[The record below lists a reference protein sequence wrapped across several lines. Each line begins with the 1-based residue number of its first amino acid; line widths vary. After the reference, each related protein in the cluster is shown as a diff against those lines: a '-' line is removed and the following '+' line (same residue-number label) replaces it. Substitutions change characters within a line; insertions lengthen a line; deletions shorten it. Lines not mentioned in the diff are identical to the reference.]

1 MRKSRS
7 FVIFSLALAF
17 ATAVTALPAAGYDAA
32 VVAEAATLKLNQK
45 AISLEQGDTYRL
57 KVKGSGKK
65 KVKWSSSDPEVAKV
79 GKKGKVTAVSEGN
92 AIVSAKVG
100 KKTLKC
106 TVTVTVAMIE
116 DDDSGSDGSQTGE
129 SVGDYYDR
137 ISDYIAANGRTME
150 NGNLVVSQ
158 QVSAAGSAVILAI
171 VKSTSDGYIM
181 FTYSMS
187 KDKATVV
194 DVFGMNRDG
203 MSQLVTTMASVDGNQ
218 LFDAVSDE
226 LDPSSYVDDSTV
238 LHFTDSIG
246 LLDEEKVDQFSN
258 TTFSLSLGLFD
269 GYLQEQF
276 GFGMKELGFSNL

>member
-171 VKSTSDGYIM
+171 VKSTSDDYIM